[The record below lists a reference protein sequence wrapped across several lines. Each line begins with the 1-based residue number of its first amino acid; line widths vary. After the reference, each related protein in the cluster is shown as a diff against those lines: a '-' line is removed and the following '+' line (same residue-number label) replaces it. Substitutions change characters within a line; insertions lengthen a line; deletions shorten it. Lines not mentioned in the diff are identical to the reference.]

1 MAGRHSAAT
10 RRHVVG
16 ETSRLSRGGLLHRVT
31 AMAIAAPKRTLA
43 IAALVMMAAGIFGI
57 PVAQSLS
64 AGGFQ
69 DPTAESAR
77 ATTVLTDKF
86 GQGDVQLLFV
96 VSAPDGVAGAA
107 DRRWPQ
113 LTRRYRMLT
122 AALLQ
127 VSAYAPARSRI
138 VPAAVAMPAV
148 FTGVVNLLAQ

>member
-1 MAGRHSAAT
+1 VVPIAGRHSAAT

-16 ETSRLSRGGLLHRVT
+16 ETSGLSRGGLLHHVT

-43 IAALVMMAAGIFGI
+43 IEALVMMAAGIFGI

-86 GQGDVQLLFV
+86 GQGN
-96 VSAPDGVAGAA
+96 A
-107 DRRWPQ
+107 
-113 LTRRYRMLT
+113 
-122 AALLQ
+122 
-127 VSAYAPARSRI
+127 
-138 VPAAVAMPAV
+138 
-148 FTGVVNLLAQ
+148 

>member
-1 MAGRHSAAT
+1 M
-10 RRHVVG
+10 
-16 ETSRLSRGGLLHRVT
+16 T

-107 DRRWPQ
+107 DRAVGTEIADQ
-113 LTRRYRMLT
+113 L
-122 AALLQ
+122 
-127 VSAYAPARSRI
+127 SR
-138 VPAAVAMPAV
+138 
-148 FTGVVNLLAQ
+148 